1 MAGAGEEA
9 LQGHR
14 AEEMRDWITGA
25 LRGGCSRSLV
35 STGLNIMTN
44 PARQSQET
52 SDERYWEDVYLREEL
67 DVL

>member
-44 PARQSQET
+44 PARQS
-52 SDERYWEDVYLREEL
+52 
-67 DVL
+67 